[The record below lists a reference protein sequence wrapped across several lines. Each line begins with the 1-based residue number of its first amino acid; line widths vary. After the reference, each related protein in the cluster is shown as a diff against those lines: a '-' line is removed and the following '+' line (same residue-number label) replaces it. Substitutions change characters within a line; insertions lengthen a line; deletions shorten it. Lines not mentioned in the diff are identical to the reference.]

1 MTDTNAIY
9 TTMIDHVRTAPV
21 RNRFRYKSYS
31 WFVDLD
37 DLPRLP
43 SWARPLAVFDARD
56 HIGDPRRS
64 IRANLDAFL
73 GEHDIDLHG
82 GRITML
88 ANARVL
94 GHTFNPLSVFWCH
107 DLEDRLVCVVAEVH
121 NTYGERHAYLLET
134 DDRGAA
140 RTRKE
145 FYVSP
150 FNDVDGEYRMR
161 LPEPGE
167 DLKLSIVLERDDAP
181 PFVAT
186 VAGTRRR
193 AGTRSLIRSALAVP
207 MAPLRVVVQIRWQ
220 GIRLWARGLPIR
232 PRPGTPV
239 GQRRS
244 NAEGL
249 RPSASAVGKANR

>member
-1 MTDTNAIY
+1 MTAGAIY
-9 TTMIDHVRTAPV
+9 STTIEHVRTAPL

-37 DLPRLP
+37 EMPKFSAWL
-43 SWARPLAVFDARD
+43 RPLAGFDAGD
-56 HIGDPRRS
+56 HIGDPARS
-64 IRANLDAFL
+64 IRENLDAYL
-73 GEHDIDLHG
+73 ADNGIDLDG

-107 DLEDRLVCVVAEVH
+107 DRDGDVVCVVAEVH
-121 NTYGERHAYLLET
+121 NTYGERYAYLLRT
-134 DDRGAA
+134 DHRGSA

-161 LPEPGE
+161 LPEPK
-167 DLKLSIVLERDDAP
+167 DQLNLSIVLERENRP

-186 VAGTRRR
+186 VVGART
-193 AGTRSLIRSALAVP
+193 AASPKNVVRSALAVP
-207 MAPLRVVVQIRWQ
+207 LAPLRVVIQIRWQ
-220 GIRLWARGLPIR
+220 GIRLWARGLPIV
-232 PRPGTPV
+232 PKPHAP
-239 GQRRS
+239 
-244 NAEGL
+244 AI
-249 RPSASAVGKANR
+249 GKVTR